1 MSKYSI
7 SDNQC
12 EYPDRQDAPG
22 DTCTRYITRN
32 RRTSHGTL
40 WLCVEHFDRP
50 VAELFDDR
58 QPADDGLAPVVD
70 SPTYQELADALS
82 ALVPVAER
90 SAEDMSELASDA
102 ASERERAVPY
112 ACETNEAGTAVEAAR
127 ALLARIPNNS

>member
-1 MSKYSI
+1 MAKR

-12 EYPDRQDAPG
+12 EYPDRQGAPG
-22 DTCTRYITRN
+22 DTCTRYITSN

-40 WLCVEHFDRP
+40 WLCSEHFDRP

-82 ALVPVAER
+82 ALLPVADHGAMDL
-90 SAEDMSELASDA
+90 SQLATDEQDDETPGEHDIDA
-102 ASERERAVPY
+102 NDAW
-112 ACETNEAGTAVEAAR
+112 TAVEAAR
-127 ALLARIPNNS
+127 ALLARIPS